1 MAQSAAGGTHA
12 GYNVMYQ
19 RTGITDATYHWA
31 GTDHTTPAGFRVAT
45 GQGAHDFVNPAD
57 FSVAVVDSADAT
69 APGALAS
76 PDLAGFGPIDDP
88 GVANTGKDGG
98 FLDRGARESN
108 DQLSTVTMSVDQPWA
123 PVGTKVEV
131 KASSNSRWP
140 AGMAYSVDFG
150 DGSSPVVTWQG
161 EAAGAVASHVYSSPC
176 ACVVK
181 VTAAGALTAALTVAQ
196 VLPNSDS
203 PTERVSPLTVRADP
217 AASTTPW
224 PLSRADVDFG
234 DGTTQQV
241 SDLSQVTHTDRTPG
255 DYNVILT
262 LQDSKGT
269 TSTAGTWSRPI
280 TRRPGMSPPSRSGS
294 TTAATTP
301 P

>member
-12 GYNVMYQ
+12 DYNVMYQ

-181 VTAAGALTAALTVAQ
+181 VTASNAAGKKVHTEQPVKVTAAGALTAALTVAGAPHLGQ
-196 VLPNSDS
+196 SDRARLP
-203 PTERVSPLTVRADP
+203 AD
-217 AASTTPW
+217 
-224 PLSRADVDFG
+224 
-234 DGTTQQV
+234 
-241 SDLSQVTHTDRTPG
+241 
-255 DYNVILT
+255 
-262 LQDSKGT
+262 
-269 TSTAGTWSRPI
+269 RPC
-280 TRRPGMSPPSRSGS
+280 RPGGLHDAV
-294 TTAATTP
+294 AAEP
-301 P
+301 RRRGLR